1 VFDLPLR
8 KDRKLKA
15 VKANSVAPESLA
27 AESALENLDAAPV
40 TEAITIADIFN
51 AVPNEDTLEAL
62 LDAES
67 DEDFG
72 LPQAAAEK
80 RAVLKEWSAQDF
92 ANIYTR
98 FRPHLERHARR
109 FLSNQSQ
116 VDEVVQDAFLYLMVT
131 LPELDSELGVLRF
144 MKWKV
149 RLLCLDVI
157 RASGRAYIN
166 NIDDI
171 AEPES
176 NEPEV
181 GSELEHIE
189 DAAIVRLALSK
200 LNPRHREVLLA
211 SMYEE
216 KSAAEI
222 AAQVGLSENATRQLI
237 FRARAAFKTALLGSD
252 VDTTGMSVSAI
263 LSVAARKA
271 AAEAK
276 KVGAQAMVLVL
287 FLMVA
292 VGAVVSFNNRGDQA
306 STVAEGSATAGSDSS
321 PTGSSATSSAS
332 SSPSNSATASATG
345 KPSASPS
352 ASASASASA
361 TASAAATSAAT
372 PIEWQATSPSPAAT
386 PSQSPFTNSAL
397 NQIYS
402 ADPTVAGAIKSASL
416 SSANSVQVFDVY
428 DSVGSHARLEVN
440 NATGQITSA
449 VFDFTIQ
456 GKKYFAYLNDQRI
469 SATTLGDGSRAF
481 TIAGVAKLPFDAQ
494 GKVWDQTPFAGSA
507 VQLNVVFEPDYNRI
521 SQTVFA
527 VTAPKK

>member
-1 VFDLPLR
+1 MAIR

-15 VKANSVAPESLA
+15 VKADSVAPA
-27 AESALENLDAAPV
+27 

-51 AVPNEDTLEAL
+51 AVPTEDALEAM

-72 LPQAAAEK
+72 LPTAATEQ

-92 ANIYTR
+92 SNIYTR

-131 LPELDSELGVLRF
+131 LPELDSEIGVLRF
-144 MKWKV
+144 LKWKT

-176 NEPEV
+176 NDPEV
-181 GSELEHIE
+181 GSELEHVE

-216 KSAAEI
+216 KSAAQI

-276 KVGAQAMVLVL
+276 KVGAQAMVFVL
-287 FLMVA
+287 FLMLA
-292 VGAVVSFNNRGDQA
+292 VGAVINFNSRGTGTEQ
-306 STVAEGSATAGSDSS
+306 TVAEGSSTPTTTGQPTQS
-321 PTGSSATSSAS
+321 PEPS
-332 SSPSNSATASATG
+332 SSASATG
-345 KPSASPS
+345 KPSSKPS
-352 ASASASASA
+352 ASASAGASVVGAASSIIWETTPTSAS
-361 TASAAATSAAT
+361 T
-372 PIEWQATSPSPAAT
+372 PT
-386 PSQSPFTNSAL
+386 PSQSPFTASAL
-397 NQIYS
+397 KTIYS
-402 ADPTVAGAIKSASL
+402 ADPTVAGAIKAASVSSAS
-416 SSANSVQVFDVY
+416 AVQIFDVY
-428 DSVGSHARLEVN
+428 DSVGSHARLEID
-440 NATGQITSA
+440 ATSANPVRSA

-456 GKKYFAYLNDQRI
+456 GTKYFVYLNNQKI
-469 SATTLGDGSRAF
+469 SQTVLADGTLAY
-481 TIAGVAKLPFDAQ
+481 TITGIAKLPFDAQ
-494 GKVWDQTPFAGSA
+494 GKVWDLTPFAGSA
-507 VQLNVVFEPDYNRI
+507 VELTFVMDSAN
-521 SQTVFA
+521 SQVLKTVFA

>member
-1 VFDLPLR
+1 MAIR
-8 KDRKLKA
+8 KDRKLEA
-15 VKANSVAPESLA
+15 VKADSV
-27 AESALENLDAAPV
+27 APV

-51 AVPNEDTLEAL
+51 AVPTEDALEAM

-72 LPQAAAEK
+72 LPNAATEQ

-92 ANIYTR
+92 SNIYTR

-109 FLSNQSQ
+109 FLNNQSQ

-131 LPELDSELGVLRF
+131 LPELDSEIGVLRF
-144 MKWKV
+144 LKWKT

-176 NEPEV
+176 NDPEV
-181 GSELEHIE
+181 GSELEHVE

-216 KSAAEI
+216 KSAAQI

-276 KVGAQAMVLVL
+276 KVGAQAMVFVL
-287 FLMVA
+287 FLMLA
-292 VGAVVSFNNRGDQA
+292 VGAVINFNSRGTSTQQ
-306 STVAEGSATAGSDSS
+306 TVAEGSSTPTTTGQPTQTPS
-321 PTGSSATSSAS
+321 PT
-332 SSPSNSATASATG
+332 
-345 KPSASPS
+345 
-352 ASASASASA
+352 ASASAAGKPSSKPTASASA
-361 TASAAATSAAT
+361 VAVGSNSSITWETTPTNAST
-372 PIEWQATSPSPAAT
+372 PT
-386 PSQSPFTNSAL
+386 PSQSPFNASAL
-397 NQIYS
+397 KTIYS
-402 ADPTVAGAIKSASL
+402 ADPTVAGAIKAASL
-416 SSANSVQVFDVY
+416 SANANIQSFDIY
-428 DSVGSHARLEVN
+428 DSVGSHARIDLDPTFGGLVR
-440 NATGQITSA
+440 SA
-449 VFDFTIQ
+449 AFDFKIE
-456 GKKYFAYLNDQRI
+456 GDKYFAYLNNQEVGVSTQD
-469 SATTLGDGSRAF
+469 DGSVS
-481 TIAGVAKLPFDAQ
+481 ISIKGLAKLPFDAR
-494 GKVWDQTPFAGSA
+494 GKVWDLSPFAGSKVDLSFIFDPNKNA
-507 VQLNVVFEPDYNRI
+507 VSSTTF
-521 SQTVFA
+521 S